1 QFVKMQ
7 NKNFKKISL
16 RYTKHSFISSML
28 YFDYY
33 FEKLKKYDF
42 EEKKILSLFLMINT
56 YTISKHHGVLKSFKE
71 FLFLFKDEF
80 INIKENFKDL
90 FKNNYNLELKSVPKT
105 IEKMVR
111 GVEAYLDDSHIKDN
125 LAIDLYIYSKL
136 MFSIVTSCDF
146 YATSEYN
153 SGNSID
159 DFGTID
165 NYNKYY
171 DVLKKSE
178 IYKGMKKYREY
189 LNNNSECPYKENDI
203 NRLRTE
209 MSIEAEDA
217 ITHNTRKR
225 IFYLEAPTGSGK
237 TVTSINLALK
247 SIELNQSLKKIF
259 YIFPFNTLVEQTK
272 DVFINEIFNSVKD
285 IQKDVVVINSITP
298 IQTEDKEEDNK
309 NVEYCVTKQEIDY
322 DKSLLNR
329 QFLHYPIVLTTNIGF
344 FNYLFGVSREECFPL
359 IHMINS
365 VIILDEIQNYKNEIW
380 KEIILFLEKY
390 ADILN
395 IKFIIMSATLPRLNK
410 LGCNDD
416 NFAYLV
422 KNREKFFKNHLFK
435 DRVNISFEMLNSE
448 INDIEE
454 ISEKVIEEAEIY
466 NKILIEFI
474 KKSSALKFYKNIKEK
489 LKYKLEDVFL
499 LTGDD
504 NKLERKK
511 IINKIKDMNSVILVA
526 TQVVEAGVDIDMDL
540 GFKDISTID
549 SDEQFLGRINR
560 SCKKLNSK
568 VYFFNLDDASKIYKK
583 DVRKERH
590 LTLNEESNR
599 KIILDKDF
607 EKYYDKIIARI
618 EENKHKHNDK
628 NIEVFIKDIVGNL
641 NFTEVKKWMALIPDL
656 KEYTIFLNTIVKD
669 ESGNMIVGSDVWYEY
684 ISLLKNDNVE
694 YSEKRVKM
702 SEIMEKLD
710 YFTYKVQKFDN
721 SFNDLVGDIFY
732 IDDGSK
738 YFTEGKFDRSK
749 FNQNEFL

>member
-1 QFVKMQ
+1 
-7 NKNFKKISL
+7 
-16 RYTKHSFISSML
+16 
-28 YFDYY
+28 
-33 FEKLKKYDF
+33 
-42 EEKKILSLFLMINT
+42 
-56 YTISKHHGVLKSFKE
+56 
-71 FLFLFKDEF
+71 
-80 INIKENFKDL
+80 
-90 FKNNYNLELKSVPKT
+90 
-105 IEKMVR
+105 
-111 GVEAYLDDSHIKDN
+111 
-125 LAIDLYIYSKL
+125 
-136 MFSIVTSCDF
+136 
-146 YATSEYN
+146 
-153 SGNSID
+153 
-159 DFGTID
+159 
-165 NYNKYY
+165 
-171 DVLKKSE
+171 
-178 IYKGMKKYREY
+178 
-189 LNNNSECPYKENDI
+189 
-203 NRLRTE
+203 
-209 MSIEAEDA
+209 
-217 ITHNTRKR
+217 
-225 IFYLEAPTGSGK
+225 
-237 TVTSINLALK
+237 INLALK